1 MSTDAILRLWGKTKQ
16 GSTDPLEFHPALF
29 HMLDVAHVSYVL
41 LSEDSSAR
49 WRNMLGKVLNSQPS
63 TLSEWLPYVVAL
75 HDIGKISLPF
85 QASNRYQFRRLQ
97 DEGFLS
103 NTSPDVNVPHP
114 IVSQIYIE
122 QEILKM
128 TPNKT
133 IQAVGDAHG
142 GHHGW
147 FVDRNIL
154 KKMCAILLDEPAQW
168 LQMRK
173 EVDATL
179 QNTFLKCSLS
189 DIAEPGNISA
199 AAMAINGFT
208 ILCDWIGS
216 DERYFKVTPDMHLE
230 KYIDESLK
238 RAKQA
243 IQSAGLSTLT
253 QSSAPTDMKSL
264 FFDIELPRPLQFAID
279 EIPDEILKSPSLT
292 IIEAPTGEGKTEAAL
307 TLAHR
312 IAQLTGTDELYYALP
327 TMATSNQ
334 MFGRLQEHLVKR
346 LGLDIPVKLVHGQ
359 SALVEEDMRADTLAN
374 LIEPMENGDEDGIE
388 TMESVAWFNAKKRPL
403 LAPFGVG
410 TVDQAE
416 LAALNVKHV
425 GLRMVG
431 LAGKV
436 VIIDEVHAYDT
447 YMTTVIAR
455 LLKWLSAMNTSV
467 ILLSATLPTSRRQQL
482 ADAYCKN
489 ITLDERANFYP
500 CLLVVSNN
508 PQIPVWMPDHA
519 IDVWQPKRKIEIQS
533 LHFSDDDAGVRAKA
547 EWLLDKISEG
557 GCVCWITNTVRR
569 AQDICREVA
578 QRINSLG
585 LNIDL
590 ALLHS
595 QFPLEERQRLEEEIK
610 ENYGREGVRPF
621 AGIVIGTQVLE
632 QSLDL
637 DFDLMVSDLAPV
649 DLLLQRAGRLHRHE
663 RKNRSAAHDKPRLW
677 ANFELDDANK
687 LKKGSDKK
695 IYSRYIMLQTLHAL
709 TEKINSKAPIA
720 LPADYRVLIESV
732 YTDQAPPIDSPLYD
746 DWLELKAKR
755 DLEAGEAKDRLI
767 PEPHPRDSFART
779 VAPHPKFDE
788 DEQGSAWIAAKTR
801 LGEET
806 LNIIPLE
813 RDGDWVY
820 FGQDGEKISVNAEA
834 PLETQRKLLLRNMRV
849 SRPDAIEAI
858 RMEAEKRGTVLFKK
872 SVLLK
877 SYCPLWLSKGE
888 TTLPIEKRKLHIMLD
903 SSLGLVIEKGE

>member
-1 MSTDAILRLWGKTKQ
+1 MSTDVLLQLWGKTTK
-16 GSTDPLEFHPALF
+16 GSTEPSEFHPAIF

-49 WRNMLGKVLNSQPS
+49 WRNTLGKALGNPPS
-63 TLSEWLPYVVAL
+63 TLSSWLPYFIAL
-75 HDIGKISLPF
+75 HDIGKLSLTF
-85 QASNRYQFRRLQ
+85 QASNKHQAYRLSGKGILS
-97 DEGFLS
+97 DFLLDI
-103 NTSPDVNVPHP
+103 NIPHP

-122 QEILKM
+122 QELPQTVPCKLIR
-128 TPNKT
+128 
-133 IQAVGDAHG
+133 AFGDAHG

-147 FVDRNIL
+147 FVIRDEL
-154 KKMCAILLDEPAQW
+154 KKMRSILLDEPAEW
-168 LQMRK
+168 SQMRK
-173 EVDATL
+173 EVDAIL
-179 QNTFLKCSLS
+179 QNTLLKCSLS
-189 DIAEPGNISA
+189 DIAEPDNISTA
-199 AAMAINGFT
+199 TMAINGFT

-216 DERYFKVTPDMHLE
+216 DERYFKVAPDMGME

-243 IQSAGLSTLT
+243 VQNAGLSTLT
-253 QSSAPTDMKSL
+253 QSSAPSDVKSL
-264 FFDIELPRPLQFAID
+264 FSDIALPRPLQFAID
-279 EIPDEILKSPSLT
+279 EIPDEILKFPSIT

-359 SALVEEDMRADTLAN
+359 SALVEEGMRTDMLAN
-374 LIEPMENGDEDGIE
+374 LIEPMGNGDEDGIE
-388 TMESVAWFNAKKRPL
+388 TMESVAWFNGKKRPL

-425 GLRMVG
+425 GLRMIG

-482 ADAYCKN
+482 AVAYCKN
-489 ITLDERANFYP
+489 ITLDERAKVYP

-508 PQIPVWMPDHA
+508 EQIPVWMPDHA
-519 IDVWQPKRKIEIQS
+519 IDVWQPKREIEIQA
-533 LHFSDDDAGVRAKA
+533 LHLSDDDAGVKVKA
-547 EWLLDKISEG
+547 EWLLDKISKG
-557 GCVCWITNTVRR
+557 GCVCWIANTVRR
-569 AQDICREVA
+569 TQDIYREVTR
-578 QRINSLG
+578 RIDNLG
-585 LNIDL
+585 LNVDV

-610 ENYGREGVRPF
+610 EKYGREGTRPF

-637 DFDLMVSDLAPV
+637 DFDVMVSDLAPV

-663 RKNRSAAHDKPRLW
+663 RKNRTADHDKPRLW
-677 ANFELDDANK
+677 VNFELDGDNK

-695 IYSRYIMLQTLHAL
+695 IYSRYVMLQTLHAMAK
-709 TEKINSKAPIA
+709 KI
-720 LPADYRVLIESV
+720 R
-732 YTDQAPPIDSPLYD
+732 
-746 DWLELKAKR
+746 
-755 DLEAGEAKDRLI
+755 
-767 PEPHPRDSFART
+767 
-779 VAPHPKFDE
+779 
-788 DEQGSAWIAAKTR
+788 
-801 LGEET
+801 
-806 LNIIPLE
+806 
-813 RDGDWVY
+813 
-820 FGQDGEKISVNAEA
+820 
-834 PLETQRKLLLRNMRV
+834 
-849 SRPDAIEAI
+849 
-858 RMEAEKRGTVLFKK
+858 
-872 SVLLK
+872 
-877 SYCPLWLSKGE
+877 
-888 TTLPIEKRKLHIMLD
+888 
-903 SSLGLVIEKGE
+903 